1 MSRKRKLVLSEILA
15 ALDFSDQDSD
25 GLPEIEIEKPEE
37 SEEDEVIQYRSHLR
51 WFFTLVP
58 LDKNSSCDISVTGI
72 LLG

>member
-37 SEEDEVIQYRSHLR
+37 SEEDEEEEEEIYFDDPVPVPPEVIFYACS
-51 WFFTLVP
+51 F
-58 LDKNSSCDISVTGI
+58 G
-72 LLG
+72 